1 MKLIGL
7 SGLIGSGKRTV
18 ADILEK
24 NHNFTKVS
32 FADSVKDSVAVVF
45 GWPRNL
51 LDGNTPESR
60 DWREVVDHWWANRL
74 NIPHLTPRWVIQF
87 WGTELCRHNFHE
99 DIWIASLERKLL
111 RLNETNPNTKLVISD
126 IRFPNEMKVI
136 KNLGGKTW
144 CIKRGIDPVWFTTY
158 ANGGETPKNI
168 HPSEWEWARESFNC
182 TIRNNGTKDELV
194 SLISSLLGY

>member
-7 SGLIGSGKRTV
+7 SGLIGSGKGTV

-45 GWPRNL
+45 GWPQNL

-111 RLNETNPNTKLVISD
+111 RLTEPNPNTKLVISD

-182 TIRNNGTKDELV
+182 TIKNNGTKDELV
-194 SLISSLLGY
+194 SLISSLLRY